1 MTNLAENQKK
11 NDSMEPDKNRKG
23 EKKKGFVDGL
33 TDKLIDKAEDF
44 IDETAEKIHKSET
57 YRKAGKSMEKA
68 TLDIRPRSTGS
79 IGDRPGPP
87 LGPPPDETNWVKMRQ
102 HETARPNDFGCLSM
116 VVGLGVKLG
125 S

>member
-1 MTNLAENQKK
+1 
-11 NDSMEPDKNRKG
+11 MEPDKNRKG

-68 TLDIRPRSTGS
+68 TLDIFRKAGKWW
-79 IGDRPGPP
+79 G
-87 LGPPPDETNWVKMRQ
+87 
-102 HETARPNDFGCLSM
+102 
-116 VVGLGVKLG
+116 KL
-125 S
+125 